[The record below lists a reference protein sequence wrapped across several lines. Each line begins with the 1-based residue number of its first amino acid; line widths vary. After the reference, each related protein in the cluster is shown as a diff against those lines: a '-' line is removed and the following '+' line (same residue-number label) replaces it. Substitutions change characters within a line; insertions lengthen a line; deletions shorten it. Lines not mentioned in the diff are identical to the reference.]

1 MSRLLLSWLRYS
13 TFTDDE
19 KLDFI
24 IEYCLHF
31 FFQFNA
37 VSFRVISTVL
47 MSCPTD
53 RDNHK
58 SAHHRAK
65 IITKWVDIAQEL
77 RVLKNFS
84 SLKAII
90 SGLQVRSKKLFPF
103 NSLFHST
110 YVHWCGETR
119 RSLIWL
125 VVKINWTPLDRP
137 TLRFPLILPIS
148 KKISKFGI

>member
-1 MSRLLLSWLRYS
+1 MMKSLILSLS
-13 TFTDDE
+13 
-19 KLDFI
+19 I
-24 IEYCLHF
+24 ACI

-90 SGLQVRSKKLFPF
+90 SGLQVRFKKTFSF
-103 NSLFHST
+103 QFI
-110 YVHWCGETR
+110 YVLSCGETK
-119 RSLIWL
+119 RSLI
-125 VVKINWTPLDRP
+125 
-137 TLRFPLILPIS
+137 
-148 KKISKFGI
+148 